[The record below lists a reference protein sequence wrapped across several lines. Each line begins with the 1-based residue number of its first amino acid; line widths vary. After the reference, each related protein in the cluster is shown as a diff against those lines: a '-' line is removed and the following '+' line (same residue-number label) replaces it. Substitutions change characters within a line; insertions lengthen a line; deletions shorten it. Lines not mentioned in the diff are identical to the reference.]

1 MTADDRT
8 ARKAWKDQP
17 TAGFP
22 GRNLRGRCHGHRA
35 GTSPV
40 PSSCPGRLSVTGK
53 AGSRPA
59 CENRHGYRQARTRR
73 YVGKPSRAQQCPGN
87 AIHGRLARAILP
99 QVPVQN
105 ATTTRLQHRNRSER
119 VADLQGSERRHV
131 PLPLELAGTH
141 HPHELGIPPSRAHAH
156 ACKSSTLGGQGK
168 AHTCN
173 PSTLGGRGEQI
184 TRSGVQDQLGHI
196 YTTSTF

>member
-1 MTADDRT
+1 MAGRTSAACTTGMTADDRT

-35 GTSPV
+35 GTSPA

-73 YVGKPSRAQQCPGN
+73 YVGKPSRAQQWPGN
-87 AIHGRLARAILP
+87 AIHGRSARAILP

-131 PLPLELAGTH
+131 SLPLELARTH

-156 ACKSSTLGGQGK
+156 ACPDVPHQALAPHPVTVMPGT
-168 AHTCN
+168 A
-173 PSTLGGRGEQI
+173 
-184 TRSGVQDQLGHI
+184 V
-196 YTTSTF
+196 